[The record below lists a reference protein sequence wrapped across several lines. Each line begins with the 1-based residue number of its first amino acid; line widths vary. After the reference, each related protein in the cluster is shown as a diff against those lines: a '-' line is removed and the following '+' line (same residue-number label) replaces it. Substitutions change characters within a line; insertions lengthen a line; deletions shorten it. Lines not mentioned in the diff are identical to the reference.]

1 MNLKCGDI
9 YIQHLPRTSF
19 CFSCTSACVGGIAL
33 TAVRICFKEMT
44 AWSLRSSWKYPLCLI
59 KIFSDSSRYLVS
71 VKEVL
76 KGETATGGLAPFQG
90 YGA

>member
-1 MNLKCGDI
+1 MLTVQNKGNKGPVKM
-9 YIQHLPRTSF
+9 HLRE
-19 CFSCTSACVGGIAL
+19 VGNKL
-33 TAVRICFKEMT
+33 RFKEMT